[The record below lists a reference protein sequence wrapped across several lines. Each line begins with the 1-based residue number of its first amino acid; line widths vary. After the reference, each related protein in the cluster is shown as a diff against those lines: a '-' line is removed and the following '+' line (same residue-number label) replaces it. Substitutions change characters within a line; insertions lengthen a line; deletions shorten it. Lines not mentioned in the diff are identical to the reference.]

1 MSLFNYRKDPGYFQR
16 LKEALKTTKDD
27 LSFKINQISGTGE
40 SPVTEEQLEDL
51 ESVLIG
57 ADLGVETTLD
67 VVERIRQG
75 TRGDRFVVGSRLRRL
90 MKEHLLE
97 IMRTAEGAPSDQGHV
112 MPQVIFVVGV
122 NGVGKTTT
130 IGKLAHIYQS
140 EGKSVLFSASDTFRA
155 AAIEQL
161 EIWADRAGC
170 QTIKQQAGADPAAV
184 LFDAIAAARARS
196 RDILLV
202 DTAGRLH
209 NKSNLMQE
217 LEKMKRVASREV
229 EGAPHEVFLVL
240 DATTG
245 QNGLIQAREFKAIA
259 GLTGVIVAKLD
270 GTAKGGIVVA
280 IANELQVPVRYV
292 GTGEQLEDL
301 IPFDSE
307 AFVETLLGEGR
318 PVVS

>member
-1 MSLFNYRKDPGYFQR
+1 MSLFSYRKTPGYFER

-40 SPVTEEQLEDL
+40 SPLSDDQLDDL

-57 ADLGVETTLD
+57 ADLGVETTLN
-67 VVERIRQG
+67 VVERIRRE
-75 TRGDRFVVGSRLRRL
+75 TRGDRFLIGSRLKRIVG
-90 MKEHLLE
+90 EHILE
-97 IMRTAEGAPSDQGHV
+97 ILKTPGPELPEQPDVVPR
-112 MPQVIFVVGV
+112 VIFVVGV

-130 IGKLAHIYQS
+130 IGKLAYMYRE
-140 EGKSVLFSASDTFRA
+140 EGKKVLFSASDTFRA

-161 EIWADRAGC
+161 DIWAERTGC
-170 QTIKQQAGADPAAV
+170 QTVKQKAGADPAAV
-184 LFDAIAAARARS
+184 LFDAIAACKARGLE
-196 RDILLV
+196 ILLV

-209 NKSNLMQE
+209 NKRNLMQE

-229 EGAPHEVFLVL
+229 VGAPHEVFLVL

-245 QNGLIQAREFKAIA
+245 QNGLIQAREFQAIT

-280 IANELQVPVRYV
+280 IKNELKVPIRYV
-292 GTGEQLEDL
+292 GIGEKQSDI

-307 AFVETLLGEGR
+307 AFVETLLGETSPAAR
-318 PVVS
+318 